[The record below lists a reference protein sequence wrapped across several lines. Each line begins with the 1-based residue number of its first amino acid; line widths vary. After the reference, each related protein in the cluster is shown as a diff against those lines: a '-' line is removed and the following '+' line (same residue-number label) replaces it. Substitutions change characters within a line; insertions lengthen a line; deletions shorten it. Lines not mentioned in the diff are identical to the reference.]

1 MNMGRGEST
10 ALPEGSVYL
19 VTGGTQGVGA
29 AIAARLA
36 EAGAAGLIVVG
47 RDRARGEAVAAE
59 IERHGAAAHFVAAEL
74 AEIADCRAAVASCE
88 ERFGRLDGL
97 VNAAGLTDRG
107 GIDDTTPELWDRL
120 FAVNVRAP
128 FFLCQEA
135 VKLMRRNATDGGRQ
149 AGGIVNIITMSSHG
163 GQPKLT
169 AYSASKGALATLT
182 RNLGHGL
189 RAERIRVNGLNIGW
203 TETPNEHSVQLA
215 EGQPADWLQRAEA
228 KQPFGR
234 LIKPADVAEAVLFL
248 LGPASGIMTG
258 SVIDYDQ
265 MVIGAYD

>member
-1 MNMGRGEST
+1 MDKI
-10 ALPEGSVYL
+10 LPDKHVAI

-29 AIAARLA
+29 AIALRLA
-36 EAGAAGLIVVG
+36 RAGAAGLVLVG
-47 RDRARGEAVAAE
+47 RDQGRGEAVCAE
-59 IERHGAAAHFVAAEL
+59 IEALGCVARLVL
-74 AEIADCRAAVASCE
+74 ADLGEVAGCRQAIEVCSEA
-88 ERFGRLDGL
+88 FGRLDGL
-97 VNAAGLTDRG
+97 VNAAGITNRG

-128 FFLCQEA
+128 FFLSQEA
-135 VKLMRRNATDGGRQ
+135 VRLMRRNPVTETGQ
-149 AGGIVNIITMSSHG
+149 AGSIVNIITMSSHG

-182 RNLGHGL
+182 RNLGHAL
-189 RAERIRVNGLNIGW
+189 RQDRIRVNGLNIGW
-203 TETPNEHSVQLA
+203 TETPNEHRVQRA

-228 KQPFGR
+228 AQPFGR
-234 LIKPADVAEAVLFL
+234 LIKPDDVAEAALFL